1 MQNISKLYYNY
12 DKVIAGMKKLIL
24 GLIVMMFCC
33 SCGKNIAVVSPRD
46 NLVFEYGDKIV
57 LDNLVSIE
65 DGYLINGDKEYD
77 YKDTG
82 EQTVTI
88 DYQDT
93 KKHKGKYDVIINI
106 VDSVKPV
113 LSISNNLYVL
123 KDNDIDVCKRAFYAD
138 NADRN
143 TACQVIGDIDT
154 TKEGKYKV
162 NVKVTDASGN
172 YVDKDVTVNVIEKFE
187 ETPEVEI
194 VPDKIEDM
202 ILKYKTKDTL
212 IGIDVSNHQ
221 GDIDWETV
229 KNSGVEFVFIRIG
242 YGHNRE
248 AKIMEDEKFRKNLE
262 GARNVGLKVGLYFYS
277 YATEIWEAEE
287 QANWI
292 VKTLNGEKIDLP
304 IVFDYE
310 TWKSFP
316 TYNINIV
323 DLNKVE
329 KRFLDIL
336 HDNGYEGM
344 NYSSKYYLN
353 TIWNISEYPTWLA
366 HYVSKT
372 NYDKDFKVWQFSN
385 TGEVPGIN
393 GFVDLDV
400 LYLEN

>member
-1 MQNISKLYYNY
+1 
-12 DKVIAGMKKLIL
+12 MKKFVL
-24 GLIVMMFCC
+24 GLVVMLFCC
-33 SCGKNIAVVSPRD
+33 SCGKNIAVVSLKD
-46 NLVFEYGDKIV
+46 NLVFEYGDKII
-57 LDNLVSIE
+57 LDNLVSIK
-65 DGYLINGDKEYD
+65 DGYLINGNTEYD
-77 YKDTG
+77 YKDIG
-82 EQTVTI
+82 EQIVTI
-88 DYQDT
+88 DYRDT
-93 KKHKGKYDVIINI
+93 KKHKGKYDVTINI
-106 VDSVKPV
+106 VDSVKPI

-123 KDNDIDVCKRAFYAD
+123 KDNGIDVCKRAFYAD

-143 TACQVIGDIDT
+143 VACQVMGDIDT

-172 YVDKDVTVNVIEKFE
+172 YVDKDVIVNVIEKFE

-202 ILKYKTKDTL
+202 ILKYKTKNTL

-221 GDIDWETV
+221 GDIDWESV
-229 KNSGVEFVFIRIG
+229 KNSGVEFVFIRIWF
-242 YGHNRE
+242 GHNRE

-262 GARNVGLKVGLYFYS
+262 GARNAGLKVGLYFYS

-323 DLNKVE
+323 DLNKVA

-353 TIWNISEYPTWLA
+353 TIWNLSEYPTWLA

-400 LYLEN
+400 LYLEG

>member
-1 MQNISKLYYNY
+1 
-12 DKVIAGMKKLIL
+12 
-24 GLIVMMFCC
+24 MFCC

-123 KDNDIDVCKRAFYAD
+123 KDNEIDVCKRAFYAD

-143 TACQVIGDIDT
+143 VACQVMGDIDT

-172 YVDKDVTVNVIEKFE
+172 YVDKDVVVNVIEKFE

-229 KNSGVEFVFIRIG
+229 KNSGVEFAFIRIG

-248 AKIMEDEKFRKNLE
+248 AKIMEDEKFRQNLE
-262 GARNVGLKVGLYFYS
+262 GARNAGLKVGLYFYS

-323 DLNKVE
+323 DLNKVA

-372 NYDKDFKVWQFSN
+372 NYDKNFKAWQFSN

>member
-24 GLIVMMFCC
+24 GLIVVMFCC

-123 KDNDIDVCKRAFYAD
+123 KDNEIDVCKRAFYAD

-143 TACQVIGDIDT
+143 VACQVTGEIDT
-154 TKEGKYKV
+154 TLVGKYKV

-202 ILKYKTKDTL
+202 ILKYKTEDTL

-248 AKIMEDEKFRKNLE
+248 AKIMEDEKFRQNLE
-262 GARNVGLKVGLYFYS
+262 EARNAGLKVGLYFYS

-323 DLNKVE
+323 DLNKVA

>member
-1 MQNISKLYYNY
+1 
-12 DKVIAGMKKLIL
+12 MKKLIL
-24 GLIVMMFCC
+24 GLIVVMFCC

-123 KDNDIDVCKRAFYAD
+123 KDNEIDVCKRAFYAD

-143 TACQVIGDIDT
+143 IACQVMGDIDT

-172 YVDKDVTVNVIEKFE
+172 YVDKDVVVNVIEKFE

-202 ILKYKTKDTL
+202 ILKYKTEDTL

-221 GDIDWETV
+221 GDIDWEMV
-229 KNSGVEFVFIRIG
+229 KNSGVEFAFIRIG

-262 GARNVGLKVGLYFYS
+262 GARNAGLKVGLYFYS

-323 DLNKVE
+323 DLNKVA

-353 TIWNISEYPTWLA
+353 TIWNLSEYPTWLA

-400 LYLEN
+400 LYLEG

>member
-1 MQNISKLYYNY
+1 
-12 DKVIAGMKKLIL
+12 MKKLIL
-24 GLIVMMFCC
+24 GLIVVMFCC

-123 KDNDIDVCKRAFYAD
+123 KDNEIDVCKRAFYAD

-143 TACQVIGDIDT
+143 IACQVTGEIDT
-154 TKEGKYKV
+154 TNEGKYKV
-162 NVKVTDASGN
+162 NVKITDASGN

-202 ILKYKTKDTL
+202 ILKYKAKDTL
-212 IGIDVSNHQ
+212 IGIDVSNRQ

-242 YGHNRE
+242 FGHNRE
-248 AKIMEDEKFRKNLE
+248 AKIMEDEKFRQNLE
-262 GARNVGLKVGLYFYS
+262 GARNAGLKVGLYFYS

-323 DLNKVE
+323 DLNKVA

-336 HDNGYEGM
+336 HVNGYEGM

-385 TGEVPGIN
+385 TGEVSGIN

-400 LYLEN
+400 LYLDN

>member
-1 MQNISKLYYNY
+1 
-12 DKVIAGMKKLIL
+12 MKKLIL
-24 GLIVMMFCC
+24 GLIVVMFCC

-123 KDNDIDVCKRAFYAD
+123 KDNEIDVCKRAFYAD

-143 TACQVIGDIDT
+143 IACQVMGDIDT

-172 YVDKDVTVNVIEKFE
+172 YVDKDVVVNVIEKFE

-202 ILKYKTKDTL
+202 ILKYKTEDTL

-229 KNSGVEFVFIRIG
+229 KNSGVEFAFIRIG

-262 GARNVGLKVGLYFYS
+262 GARNAGLKVGLYFYS

-323 DLNKVE
+323 DLNKVA

-353 TIWNISEYPTWLA
+353 TIWNLSEYPTWLA

-400 LYLEN
+400 LYLDN

>member
-24 GLIVMMFCC
+24 GLIVVMFCC
-33 SCGKNIAVVSPRD
+33 CCGKNIAVVSPRD

-65 DGYLINGDKEYD
+65 DGYLINGDKEYN

-106 VDSVKPV
+106 VDSVKPI

-143 TACQVIGDIDT
+143 VACQVMGDIDT
-154 TKEGKYKV
+154 TLEGKYKV

-172 YVDKDVTVNVIEKFE
+172 YVDKDVVVNVIEKFE

-202 ILKYKTKDTL
+202 ILKYKTEDTL

-248 AKIMEDEKFRKNLE
+248 AKIMEDEKFRQNLE
-262 GARNVGLKVGLYFYS
+262 EARNAGLKVGLYFYS

-323 DLNKVE
+323 DLNKVA

>member
-24 GLIVMMFCC
+24 GLIVVMFCC

-123 KDNDIDVCKRAFYAD
+123 KDNEIDVCKRAFYAD

-143 TACQVIGDIDT
+143 VACQVTGEIDT
-154 TKEGKYKV
+154 TLVGKYKV

-248 AKIMEDEKFRKNLE
+248 AKIMEDEKFRQNLE
-262 GARNVGLKVGLYFYS
+262 GAKNVGLKVGLYFYS

-323 DLNKVE
+323 DLNKVA

>member
-1 MQNISKLYYNY
+1 
-12 DKVIAGMKKLIL
+12 MKKLIL
-24 GLIVMMFCC
+24 GLIVVMFCC

-123 KDNDIDVCKRAFYAD
+123 KDNEIDVCKKAFYAD

-143 TACQVIGDIDT
+143 VACQVTGEIDT
-154 TKEGKYKV
+154 TLEGKYKV

-172 YVDKDVTVNVIEKFE
+172 YVDKDVVVNVIEKFE

-202 ILKYKTKDTL
+202 ILKYKKEDTL

-229 KNSGVEFVFIRIG
+229 KNSGVEFAFIRIG

-248 AKIMEDEKFRKNLE
+248 AKIMEDEKFRQNLE

-323 DLNKVE
+323 DLNKVA

-336 HDNGYEGM
+336 HGNGYEGM

-353 TIWNISEYPTWLA
+353 TIWNLSEYPTWLA

-400 LYLEN
+400 LYLEG

>member
-1 MQNISKLYYNY
+1 
-12 DKVIAGMKKLIL
+12 MKKLIL
-24 GLIVMMFCC
+24 GLIVVMFCC

-106 VDSVKPV
+106 VDSVKPI

-123 KDNDIDVCKRAFYAD
+123 KDNGIDVCKRAFYAD

-143 TACQVIGDIDT
+143 VACQVMGDIDT

-172 YVDKDVTVNVIEKFE
+172 YVDKDVVVNVIEKFE

-229 KNSGVEFVFIRIG
+229 KNSGVEFAFIRIG

-248 AKIMEDEKFRKNLE
+248 AKIMEDEKFRQNLE
-262 GARNVGLKVGLYFYS
+262 GARNAGLKVGLYFYS

-323 DLNKVE
+323 DLNKVA

-336 HDNGYEGM
+336 HGNGYEGM

-353 TIWNISEYPTWLA
+353 TIWDLSEYPTWLA

-400 LYLEN
+400 LYLEG

>member
-1 MQNISKLYYNY
+1 
-12 DKVIAGMKKLIL
+12 MKKFVL
-24 GLIVMMFCC
+24 GLVVMLFCC
-33 SCGKNIAVVSPRD
+33 SCGKNIAVISLKD
-46 NLVFEYGDKIV
+46 NLVFEYGNKII
-57 LDNLVSIE
+57 LDNLVSIK
-65 DGYLINGDKEYD
+65 DGYLINGETEYD
-77 YKDTG
+77 YKDVG
-82 EQTVTI
+82 EQIVTI
-88 DYQDT
+88 DYRDT

-123 KDNDIDVCKRAFYAD
+123 KDNEIDVCKRAFYAD

-143 TACQVIGDIDT
+143 IACQVMGDIDT

-172 YVDKDVTVNVIEKFE
+172 YVDKDVVVNVIEKFE

-202 ILKYKTKDTL
+202 ILKYKTEDTL

-229 KNSGVEFVFIRIG
+229 KNSGVEFAFIRIG

-316 TYNINIV
+316 TYNINIA
-323 DLNKVE
+323 DLNKVA

-336 HDNGYEGM
+336 HGNGYEGM

-353 TIWNISEYPTWLA
+353 TIWDLSEYPTWLA

-400 LYLEN
+400 LYLEG

>member
-1 MQNISKLYYNY
+1 
-12 DKVIAGMKKLIL
+12 MKKLIL
-24 GLIVMMFCC
+24 GLIVVMFCC

-65 DGYLINGDKEYD
+65 DGYLIKGDKEYD

-123 KDNDIDVCKRAFYAD
+123 KDNEIDVCKKAFYAD

-143 TACQVIGDIDT
+143 VACQVTGEIDT

-229 KNSGVEFVFIRIG
+229 KNSGVEFAFIRIG

-262 GARNVGLKVGLYFYS
+262 GARNVGLNVGLYFYS

-292 VKTLNGEKIDLP
+292 VKALNGEKIDLP

-323 DLNKVE
+323 DLNKVA

-353 TIWNISEYPTWLA
+353 TIWNLSEYPTWLA

-400 LYLEN
+400 LYLEG

>member
-46 NLVFEYGDKIV
+46 NLAFEYGDKIV

-143 TACQVIGDIDT
+143 VACQVTGEIDT
-154 TKEGKYKV
+154 TLEGKYKV

-202 ILKYKTKDTL
+202 ILKYKAKDTL

-229 KNSGVEFVFIRIG
+229 KNSGVEFAFIRIG

-262 GARNVGLKVGLYFYS
+262 GARNAGLKVGLYFYS

-323 DLNKVE
+323 DLNKVA

-400 LYLEN
+400 LYLDN

>member
-143 TACQVIGDIDT
+143 VACQVTGEIDT
-154 TKEGKYKV
+154 TLEGKYKV

-202 ILKYKTKDTL
+202 ILKYKTEDTL

-229 KNSGVEFVFIRIG
+229 KNSGVEFAFIRIG

-248 AKIMEDEKFRKNLE
+248 AKIMEDEKFRQNLE

-323 DLNKVE
+323 DLNKVA

-400 LYLEN
+400 LYLDN

>member
-1 MQNISKLYYNY
+1 
-12 DKVIAGMKKLIL
+12 MKKLIL
-24 GLIVMMFCC
+24 GLIVVMFCC

-123 KDNDIDVCKRAFYAD
+123 KDNGIDVCKRAFYAD

-143 TACQVIGDIDT
+143 VTCQVMGDIDT

-172 YVDKDVTVNVIEKFE
+172 YVDKDVVVNVIEKFE

-242 YGHNRE
+242 FGHNRE
-248 AKIMEDEKFRKNLE
+248 AKIMEDEKFRQNLE
-262 GARNVGLKVGLYFYS
+262 GARNAGLKVGLYFYS

-323 DLNKVE
+323 DLNKVA

-353 TIWNISEYPTWLA
+353 TIWNLSEYPTWLA

-385 TGEVPGIN
+385 AGEVPGIN

-400 LYLEN
+400 LYLDN

>member
-24 GLIVMMFCC
+24 GLIVVMFCC
-33 SCGKNIAVVSPRD
+33 CCGKNIAVVSPRD

-65 DGYLINGDKEYD
+65 DGYLINGDKEYN

-106 VDSVKPV
+106 VDSVKPI

-143 TACQVIGDIDT
+143 VACQVTGDIDT

-172 YVDKDVTVNVIEKFE
+172 YVDKDVVVNVIEKFE

-202 ILKYKTKDTL
+202 ILKYKTEDTL

-248 AKIMEDEKFRKNLE
+248 AKIMEDEKFRQNLE
-262 GARNVGLKVGLYFYS
+262 EARNAGLKVGLYFYS

-316 TYNINIV
+316 TYNINII
-323 DLNKVE
+323 DLNKVA

-400 LYLEN
+400 LYLES

>member
-1 MQNISKLYYNY
+1 
-12 DKVIAGMKKLIL
+12 
-24 GLIVMMFCC
+24 MFCC

-123 KDNDIDVCKRAFYAD
+123 KDNEIDVCKRAFYAD

-143 TACQVIGDIDT
+143 VACQVMGDIDT

-172 YVDKDVTVNVIEKFE
+172 YVDKDVVVNVIEKFE

-202 ILKYKTKDTL
+202 ILKYKAKDTL

-229 KNSGVEFVFIRIG
+229 KNSGVEFAFIRIG
-242 YGHNRE
+242 FGHNRE
-248 AKIMEDEKFRKNLE
+248 AKIMEDEKFRQNLE
-262 GARNVGLKVGLYFYS
+262 GARNAGLKVGLYFYS

-323 DLNKVE
+323 DLNKVA

-372 NYDKDFKVWQFSN
+372 NYDKNFKAWQFSN

>member
-1 MQNISKLYYNY
+1 
-12 DKVIAGMKKLIL
+12 MKKLIL
-24 GLIVMMFCC
+24 GLIVVMFCC

-65 DGYLINGDKEYD
+65 DGYLINGNKEYD

-123 KDNDIDVCKRAFYAD
+123 KDNEIDVCKKAFYAD

-143 TACQVIGDIDT
+143 VACQVTGEIDT
-154 TKEGKYKV
+154 TLEGKYKV

-172 YVDKDVTVNVIEKFE
+172 YVDKDVVVNVIEKFE

-202 ILKYKTKDTL
+202 ILKYKKEDTL

-229 KNSGVEFVFIRIG
+229 KNSGVEFAFIRIG

-248 AKIMEDEKFRKNLE
+248 AKIMEDEKFRQNLE

-323 DLNKVE
+323 DLNKVA

-353 TIWNISEYPTWLA
+353 TIWNLSEYPTWLA

>member
-1 MQNISKLYYNY
+1 
-12 DKVIAGMKKLIL
+12 MKKLIL
-24 GLIVMMFCC
+24 GLIVVMFCC

-88 DYQDT
+88 DYQDK

-123 KDNDIDVCKRAFYAD
+123 KDNEIDVCKRAFYAD

-143 TACQVIGDIDT
+143 IACQVMGDIDT

-172 YVDKDVTVNVIEKFE
+172 YVDKDVVVNVIEKFE

-202 ILKYKTKDTL
+202 ILKYKAKDTL

-221 GDIDWETV
+221 GDIDWESV

-262 GARNVGLKVGLYFYS
+262 GARNAGLKVGLYFYS

-292 VKTLNGEKIDLP
+292 VKALNGEKIDLP

-323 DLNKVE
+323 DLNKVA

-336 HDNGYEGM
+336 HDNGYEGR

-353 TIWNISEYPTWLA
+353 TIWNLSEYPTWLA

-400 LYLEN
+400 LYLEG

>member
-1 MQNISKLYYNY
+1 
-12 DKVIAGMKKLIL
+12 MKKLIL
-24 GLIVMMFCC
+24 GLIVVMFCC

-123 KDNDIDVCKRAFYAD
+123 KDNEIDVCKRAFYAD

-143 TACQVIGDIDT
+143 VACQVTGEIDT

-172 YVDKDVTVNVIEKFE
+172 YVDKDVVVNVIEKFE

-194 VPDKIEDM
+194 VPDKIGDV

-221 GDIDWETV
+221 GDIDWESV
-229 KNSGVEFVFIRIG
+229 KNNGVEFVFIRIG
-242 YGHNRE
+242 FGHNRE
-248 AKIMEDEKFRKNLE
+248 AKIMEDEKFRQNLE
-262 GARNVGLKVGLYFYS
+262 GARNAGLKVGLYFYS

-323 DLNKVE
+323 DLNKVA

>member
-24 GLIVMMFCC
+24 GLIVVMFCC
-33 SCGKNIAVVSPRD
+33 CCGKNIAVVSPRD

-172 YVDKDVTVNVIEKFE
+172 YVDKDATVNVIEKFE

-202 ILKYKTKDTL
+202 NLKYKTKDTL

-323 DLNKVE
+323 DLNKVA

-353 TIWNISEYPTWLA
+353 TIWNLSEYPTWLA

>member
-24 GLIVMMFCC
+24 GLIVVMFCC

-65 DGYLINGDKEYD
+65 DGYLINGDKEYN

-106 VDSVKPV
+106 VDSVKPI

-143 TACQVIGDIDT
+143 VACQVTGDIDT

-202 ILKYKTKDTL
+202 ILKYKTEDTL

-248 AKIMEDEKFRKNLE
+248 AKIMEDEKFRQNLE
-262 GARNVGLKVGLYFYS
+262 EARNVGLKVGLYFYS

-323 DLNKVE
+323 DLNKVA

-400 LYLEN
+400 LYLES

>member
-1 MQNISKLYYNY
+1 
-12 DKVIAGMKKLIL
+12 MKKLIL
-24 GLIVMMFCC
+24 GLIVVMFCC

-123 KDNDIDVCKRAFYAD
+123 KDNGIDVCKRAFYAD

-143 TACQVIGDIDT
+143 VTCQVMGDIDT

-172 YVDKDVTVNVIEKFE
+172 YVDKDVIVNVIEKFE

-202 ILKYKTKDTL
+202 ILKYKTKNTL

-242 YGHNRE
+242 FGHNRE
-248 AKIMEDEKFRKNLE
+248 AKIMEDEKFRQNLE
-262 GARNVGLKVGLYFYS
+262 GARNAGLKVGLYFYS

-316 TYNINIV
+316 TYNINII
-323 DLNKVE
+323 DLNKVA

-400 LYLEN
+400 LYLEG

>member
-1 MQNISKLYYNY
+1 MVIRLY
-12 DKVIAGMKKLIL
+12 
-24 GLIVMMFCC
+24 
-33 SCGKNIAVVSPRD
+33 
-46 NLVFEYGDKIV
+46 
-57 LDNLVSIE
+57 NLVSIE

-123 KDNDIDVCKRAFYAD
+123 KDNEIDVCKRAFYAD

-143 TACQVIGDIDT
+143 IACQVMGDIDT

-172 YVDKDVTVNVIEKFE
+172 YVDKDVVVNVIEKFE

-202 ILKYKTKDTL
+202 ILKYKTEDTL

-229 KNSGVEFVFIRIG
+229 KNSGVEFAFIRIG

-292 VKTLNGEKIDLP
+292 VKALNGEKIDLP

-323 DLNKVE
+323 DLNKVA

-353 TIWNISEYPTWLA
+353 TIWNLSEYPTWLA

-400 LYLEN
+400 LYLDN

>member
-1 MQNISKLYYNY
+1 
-12 DKVIAGMKKLIL
+12 MKKLIL
-24 GLIVMMFCC
+24 GLIVVMFCC

-123 KDNDIDVCKRAFYAD
+123 KDNEIDVCKRAFYAD

-143 TACQVIGDIDT
+143 IACQVMGDIDT

-172 YVDKDVTVNVIEKFE
+172 YVDKDVVVNVIEKFE

-202 ILKYKTKDTL
+202 ILKYKTEDTL

-229 KNSGVEFVFIRIG
+229 KNSGVEFAFIRIG

-292 VKTLNGEKIDLP
+292 VKALNGEKIDLP

-323 DLNKVE
+323 DLNKVA

-353 TIWNISEYPTWLA
+353 TIWNLSEYPTWLA

-400 LYLEN
+400 LYLDN

>member
-1 MQNISKLYYNY
+1 
-12 DKVIAGMKKLIL
+12 MKKLIL
-24 GLIVMMFCC
+24 GLIVVMFCC

-93 KKHKGKYDVIINI
+93 RKHKGKYDVIINI

-123 KDNDIDVCKRAFYAD
+123 KDNEIDVCKRAFYAD

-143 TACQVIGDIDT
+143 TACQVTGEIDT
-154 TKEGKYKV
+154 TKEEKYKV

-172 YVDKDVTVNVIEKFE
+172 YVDKDVIVNVIEKFE

-202 ILKYKTKDTL
+202 ILKYKTKNTL

-221 GDIDWETV
+221 GDIDWESV

-248 AKIMEDEKFRKNLE
+248 AKIMEDEKFRQNLE
-262 GARNVGLKVGLYFYS
+262 GARNAGLKVGLYFYS

-316 TYNINIV
+316 TYNINII
-323 DLNKVE
+323 DLNKVA

>member
-1 MQNISKLYYNY
+1 
-12 DKVIAGMKKLIL
+12 MKKLIL
-24 GLIVMMFCC
+24 GLIVVMFCC

-77 YKDTG
+77 YKDVG
-82 EQTVTI
+82 EQIVTI
-88 DYQDT
+88 DYRDT
-93 KKHKGKYDVIINI
+93 KKHKGKYDVTINI
-106 VDSVKPV
+106 VDSVKPI

-143 TACQVIGDIDT
+143 IACQVTGEIDT

-172 YVDKDVTVNVIEKFE
+172 YVDKDVVVNVIEKFE

-248 AKIMEDEKFRKNLE
+248 AKIMEDEKFRQNLE
-262 GARNVGLKVGLYFYS
+262 EARNAGLKVGLYFYS

-323 DLNKVE
+323 DLNKVA
-329 KRFLDIL
+329 KKFLDIL

-400 LYLEN
+400 LYLES

>member
-1 MQNISKLYYNY
+1 
-12 DKVIAGMKKLIL
+12 MKKFVL
-24 GLIVMMFCC
+24 GLIVMLFCC
-33 SCGKNIAVVSPRD
+33 SCGKNIAVVSPMD

-57 LDNLVSIE
+57 LDNLVSIK
-65 DGYLINGDKEYD
+65 DGYLINGNKEYD
-77 YKDTG
+77 YKDVG
-82 EQTVTI
+82 EQKVTI
-88 DYQDT
+88 DYRDT
-93 KKHKGKYDVIINI
+93 KKHKGKYDVTINI
-106 VDSVKPV
+106 VDSVKPI

-123 KDNDIDVCKRAFYAD
+123 KDNGIDVCKRAFYAD

-143 TACQVIGDIDT
+143 VACQVMGDIDT

-172 YVDKDVTVNVIEKFE
+172 YVDKDVVVNVIEKFE

-202 ILKYKTKDTL
+202 ILKYKTEDTL

-229 KNSGVEFVFIRIG
+229 KNSGVEFAFIRIG

-323 DLNKVE
+323 DLNKVA

-336 HDNGYEGM
+336 HGNGYEGM

-353 TIWNISEYPTWLA
+353 TIWNLSEYPTWLA

-400 LYLEN
+400 LYLEG

>member
-1 MQNISKLYYNY
+1 
-12 DKVIAGMKKLIL
+12 MKKLIL
-24 GLIVMMFCC
+24 GLIVVMFCC

-77 YKDTG
+77 YKDVG
-82 EQTVTI
+82 EQIVTI
-88 DYQDT
+88 DYRDT
-93 KKHKGKYDVIINI
+93 KKHKGKYDVTINI
-106 VDSVKPV
+106 VDSVKPI

-123 KDNDIDVCKRAFYAD
+123 KDNEIDVCKRAFYAD

-143 TACQVIGDIDT
+143 VACQVTGEIDT
-154 TKEGKYKV
+154 TLEGKYKV

-172 YVDKDVTVNVIEKFE
+172 YVDKDVVVNVIEKFE

-202 ILKYKTKDTL
+202 ILKYKTKETL

-221 GDIDWETV
+221 GDIDWEKV

-248 AKIMEDEKFRKNLE
+248 AKIMEDEKFRQNLE
-262 GARNVGLKVGLYFYS
+262 GARNAGLKVGLYFYS

-323 DLNKVE
+323 DLNKVA
-329 KRFLDIL
+329 KKFLDIL

-400 LYLEN
+400 LYLES

>member
-1 MQNISKLYYNY
+1 
-12 DKVIAGMKKLIL
+12 MKKLIL
-24 GLIVMMFCC
+24 GLIVVMFCC

-57 LDNLVSIE
+57 LDNLVSIK

-77 YKDTG
+77 YKDIG

-88 DYQDT
+88 DYRDT
-93 KKHKGKYDVIINI
+93 KKHKGKYDVTINI
-106 VDSVKPV
+106 VDSVKPI

-123 KDNDIDVCKRAFYAD
+123 KDNGIDVCKRAFYAD

-143 TACQVIGDIDT
+143 VTCQVMGDIDT

-172 YVDKDVTVNVIEKFE
+172 YVDKDVVVNVIEKFE

-242 YGHNRE
+242 FGHNRE
-248 AKIMEDEKFRKNLE
+248 AKIMEDEKFRQNLE
-262 GARNVGLKVGLYFYS
+262 GARNAGLKVGLYFYS

-292 VKTLNGEKIDLP
+292 VKALNVEKIDLP

-323 DLNKVE
+323 DLNKVA

-353 TIWNISEYPTWLA
+353 TIWNLSEYPTWLA

-400 LYLEN
+400 LYLEG

>member
-1 MQNISKLYYNY
+1 
-12 DKVIAGMKKLIL
+12 MKKLIL
-24 GLIVMMFCC
+24 GLIVVMFCC

-123 KDNDIDVCKRAFYAD
+123 KDNGIDVCKRAFYAD

-143 TACQVIGDIDT
+143 VTCQVMGDIDT

-172 YVDKDVTVNVIEKFE
+172 YVDKDVIVNVIEKFE

-202 ILKYKTKDTL
+202 ILKYKTKNTL

-221 GDIDWETV
+221 GDIDWESV
-229 KNSGVEFVFIRIG
+229 KNSDVEFVFIRIG
-242 YGHNRE
+242 FGHNRE
-248 AKIMEDEKFRKNLE
+248 AKIMEDEKFRQNLE

-323 DLNKVE
+323 DLNKVA

-353 TIWNISEYPTWLA
+353 TIWNLSEYPTWLA

-400 LYLEN
+400 LYLEG

>member
-1 MQNISKLYYNY
+1 
-12 DKVIAGMKKLIL
+12 MKKLIL
-24 GLIVMMFCC
+24 GLIVVMFCC

-123 KDNDIDVCKRAFYAD
+123 KDNEIDVCKKAFYAD

-143 TACQVIGDIDT
+143 VACQVTGEIDT
-154 TKEGKYKV
+154 TLEGKYKV

-172 YVDKDVTVNVIEKFE
+172 YVDKDVVVNVIEKFE

-202 ILKYKTKDTL
+202 ILKYKAKDTL

-229 KNSGVEFVFIRIG
+229 KNSGVEFAFIRIG

-292 VKTLNGEKIDLP
+292 VKALNGEKIDLP

-323 DLNKVE
+323 DLNQVA

-353 TIWNISEYPTWLA
+353 TIWNLSEYPTWLA

-400 LYLEN
+400 LYLES

>member
-24 GLIVMMFCC
+24 GLIVVMFCC

-123 KDNDIDVCKRAFYAD
+123 KDNEIDVCKRAFYAD

-143 TACQVIGDIDT
+143 VACQVTGEIDT

-162 NVKVTDASGN
+162 NVKVTDVSGN
-172 YVDKDVTVNVIEKFE
+172 YVDKDVVVNVIEKFE

-248 AKIMEDEKFRKNLE
+248 AKIMEDEKFRQNLE
-262 GARNVGLKVGLYFYS
+262 GARNAGLKVGLYFYS
-277 YATEIWEAEE
+277 YATEIWEAKE

-323 DLNKVE
+323 DLNKVA

>member
-1 MQNISKLYYNY
+1 
-12 DKVIAGMKKLIL
+12 
-24 GLIVMMFCC
+24 MFRC

-123 KDNDIDVCKRAFYAD
+123 KDNEIDVCKRAFYAD

-143 TACQVIGDIDT
+143 VACQVMGDIDT

-172 YVDKDVTVNVIEKFE
+172 YVDKDVVVNVIEKFE

-202 ILKYKTKDTL
+202 ILKYKAKDTL

-229 KNSGVEFVFIRIG
+229 KNSGVEFAFIRIG
-242 YGHNRE
+242 FGHNRE
-248 AKIMEDEKFRKNLE
+248 AKIMEDEKFRQNLE
-262 GARNVGLKVGLYFYS
+262 GARNAGLKVGLYFYS

-323 DLNKVE
+323 DLNKVA

-372 NYDKDFKVWQFSN
+372 NYDKNFKAWQFSN

>member
-24 GLIVMMFCC
+24 GLIVVMFCC
-33 SCGKNIAVVSPRD
+33 CCGKNIAVVSPRD

-172 YVDKDVTVNVIEKFE
+172 YVDKDATVNVIEKFE

-323 DLNKVE
+323 DLNKVA

-353 TIWNISEYPTWLA
+353 TIWNLSEYPTWLA

>member
-1 MQNISKLYYNY
+1 
-12 DKVIAGMKKLIL
+12 MKKFVL
-24 GLIVMMFCC
+24 GLVVMLFCC
-33 SCGKNIAVVSPRD
+33 SCGKNIAVVSLKD
-46 NLVFEYGDKIV
+46 NLVFEYGDKII
-57 LDNLVSIE
+57 LDNLVSIK
-65 DGYLINGDKEYD
+65 DGYLINGETEYD
-77 YKDTG
+77 YKDVG
-82 EQTVTI
+82 EQIVTI
-88 DYQDT
+88 DYRDT
-93 KKHKGKYDVIINI
+93 KKHKGKYDVTINI
-106 VDSVKPV
+106 VDSVKPI

-123 KDNDIDVCKRAFYAD
+123 KDNEIDVCKRAFYAD

-143 TACQVIGDIDT
+143 TACQVTGEIDT

-162 NVKVTDASGN
+162 NVKVTDASNN

-229 KNSGVEFVFIRIG
+229 KNSGVEFAFIRIG

-248 AKIMEDEKFRKNLE
+248 TKIMEDEKFRKNLE
-262 GARNVGLKVGLYFYS
+262 GARNAGLKVGLYFYS

-323 DLNKVE
+323 DLNKVA

-353 TIWNISEYPTWLA
+353 TIWNLSEYPTWLA

>member
-1 MQNISKLYYNY
+1 
-12 DKVIAGMKKLIL
+12 MKKLIL

-143 TACQVIGDIDT
+143 VACQVTGEIDT

-162 NVKVTDASGN
+162 NVKITDASGN
-172 YVDKDVTVNVIEKFE
+172 YVDKDVVVNVIEKFE

-248 AKIMEDEKFRKNLE
+248 AKIMEDEKFRQNLE
-262 GARNVGLKVGLYFYS
+262 EARNAGLKVGLYFYS

-323 DLNKVE
+323 DLNKVA

-344 NYSSKYYLN
+344 NYNSKYYLN

-400 LYLEN
+400 LYLES

>member
-1 MQNISKLYYNY
+1 
-12 DKVIAGMKKLIL
+12 MKKLIL
-24 GLIVMMFCC
+24 GLIVVMFCC

-65 DGYLINGDKEYD
+65 DGYLIKGDKEYD

-123 KDNDIDVCKRAFYAD
+123 KDNGIDVCKRAFYAD

-143 TACQVIGDIDT
+143 VTCQVMGDIDT

-172 YVDKDVTVNVIEKFE
+172 YVDKDVIVNVIEKFE

-202 ILKYKTKDTL
+202 ILKYKTKNTL

-221 GDIDWETV
+221 GDIDWESV

-242 YGHNRE
+242 FGHNRE
-248 AKIMEDEKFRKNLE
+248 AKIMEDEKFRQNLE

-323 DLNKVE
+323 DLNKVA

-336 HDNGYEGM
+336 HGNGYEGM

-353 TIWNISEYPTWLA
+353 TIWNLSEYPTWLA

-400 LYLEN
+400 LYLDN

>member
-1 MQNISKLYYNY
+1 
-12 DKVIAGMKKLIL
+12 MKKLIL
-24 GLIVMMFCC
+24 SLIVVMFCC

-123 KDNDIDVCKRAFYAD
+123 KDNGIDVCKRAFYAD

-143 TACQVIGDIDT
+143 VACQVMGDIDT

-172 YVDKDVTVNVIEKFE
+172 YVDKDVVVNVIEKFE

-202 ILKYKTKDTL
+202 ILKYKTEDTL

-229 KNSGVEFVFIRIG
+229 KNSGVEFAFIRIG

-323 DLNKVE
+323 DLNKVA

-336 HDNGYEGM
+336 HGNGYEGM

-353 TIWNISEYPTWLA
+353 TIWNLSEYPTWLA

-400 LYLEN
+400 LYLEG